1 MADNNLNGIGGI
13 SMAELIEMEQQDA
26 AKKAASNTPD
36 PLSRMANVNPAL
48 RCDAVPKVVVSDSK
62 LEANMCVFAP
72 QFGGKDV
79 TVEMMKQVLKDEH
92 VKYGIDED
100 LLFEIAA
107 NKLYD
112 KVFTV
117 ARGVEAKNGEDGY
130 VKNMYEQ
137 VKKLV
142 PRTLED
148 GSVDYRD
155 LGLVVNVQQND
166 IICEITYE
174 TEGEK
179 GMNVFGQEILPLP
192 GKPPVVPQGVNTVL
206 SADKTKLYASESGN
220 LIFKGGNFSVETTFT
235 IHEDVCVATGNINFL
250 GDIVINGSV
259 QEGFTVTAGK
269 SITVKGMVTG
279 AVLSAQGDIT
289 VKNGVFS
296 STLASMG
303 NINIGFGENNTIAA
317 KGDLTSTSLIG
328 CKIKIEGSLDC
339 TKKPGVLVGGECS
352 VMGNFTVAQLGHKNY
367 IHTVVSIGSITNLV
381 MEKDSLEKQ
390 CAEIDETISKIN
402 TSIEFLQEKKRNG
415 EHLDESKEAFISSAI
430 RMKVQKAMDK
440 KPIRARIE
448 EIDRI
453 INAKEEVTVKVL
465 KHVYPNVR
473 INLNSFTTTTSAEY
487 GVCRIVCGPNDIEFR

>member
-1 MADNNLNGIGGI
+1 
-13 SMAELIEMEQQDA
+13 
-26 AKKAASNTPD
+26 
-36 PLSRMANVNPAL
+36 
-48 RCDAVPKVVVSDSK
+48 
-62 LEANMCVFAP
+62 MCVFAP
-72 QFGGKDV
+72 QFGGKEV
-79 TVEMMKQVLKDEH
+79 TVDMMKQVLKDEH
-92 VKYGIDED
+92 VKYGIDEE

-107 NKLYD
+107 NRLYD

-117 ARGVEAKNGEDGY
+117 ARGVAAVNGQDGY

-174 TEGEK
+174 TLGEA
-179 GMNVFGQEILPLP
+179 GMNVYGQEIQPLP
-192 GKPPVVPQGVNTVL
+192 GKPPVVPQGANTVL
-206 SADKTKLYASESGN
+206 SADKTKLFAAESGN
-220 LIFKGGNFSVETTFT
+220 LIFKSGNFSVETTFT

-250 GDIVINGSV
+250 GDVVINGSV

-289 VKNGVFS
+289 VKNGVFN

-303 NINIGFGENNTIAA
+303 NINIGFGENDTIAA

-339 TKKPGVLVGGECS
+339 TRKPGVLVGGECS

-367 IHTVVSIGSITNLV
+367 IHTIVSIGSITNLV
-381 MEKDSLEKQ
+381 MEKDALEKQ
-390 CAEIDETISKIN
+390 IAEIDETIAKIN

-440 KPIRARIE
+440 KPIRSRIE

-453 INAKEEVTVKVL
+453 INAKEEVTVKVM
-465 KHVYPNVR
+465 KHIYPNVR

>member
-1 MADNNLNGIGGI
+1 MEDNNRHGMKDI
-13 SMAELIEMEQQDA
+13 SMSELVELERATAKADA
-26 AKKAASNTPD
+26 NTPKAI
-36 PLSRMANVNPAL
+36 PRGETINPAL
-48 RCDAVPKVVVSDSK
+48 RCDAVPKVVVSDNK

-72 QFGGKDV
+72 QFGGRDV

-117 ARGVEAKNGEDGY
+117 AKGVPAINGEDGY
-130 VKNMYEQ
+130 VKNKYEQ

-174 TEGEK
+174 TQGEK
-179 GMNVFGQEILPLP
+179 GMNVFGQEIIPAP
-192 GKPPVVPQGVNTVL
+192 GKSPIVPQGANTVL
-206 SADKTKLYASESGN
+206 SADKTKLFASESGN

-250 GDIVINGSV
+250 GDVVINGSV

-289 VKNGVFS
+289 VKNGVFN

-303 NINIGFGENNTIAA
+303 NINIGFGENDTIAA
-317 KGDLTSTSLIG
+317 KGNLTSTSLIG

-339 TKKPGVLVGGECS
+339 TKKPGALVGGECS

-381 MEKDSLEKQ
+381 MEKDALEKQ
-390 CAEIDETISKIN
+390 CAEIDETIAKIN
-402 TSIEFLQEKKRNG
+402 KSIEFLQEKKRNG
-415 EHLDESKEAFISSAI
+415 EHLDEEKEAFISSAI

-448 EIDRI
+448 EIDHI

-473 INLNSFTTTTSAEY
+473 INLNSFTTTTTAEY
-487 GVCRIVCGPNDIEFR
+487 GVCRIVCGPNDIEFK

>member
-1 MADNNLNGIGGI
+1 MADNNKNGMVGI
-13 SMAELIEMEQQDA
+13 SMQELIEMERA
-26 AKKAASNTPD
+26 AAEKNANGTPD
-36 PLSRMANVNPAL
+36 ALSRVQNINPAM
-48 RCDAVPKVVVSDSK
+48 RCDAVPKVVISDNK

-107 NKLYD
+107 NRLYD

-117 ARGVEAKNGEDGY
+117 AKGVAAINGEDGY
-130 VKNMYEQ
+130 VKNKYEQ

-192 GKPPVVPQGVNTVL
+192 GKPPVVPQGANTVL
-206 SADKTKLYASESGN
+206 SADKTKLFAAESGN
-220 LIFKGGNFSVETTFT
+220 LIYKGGNFSVETTFT

-250 GDIVINGSV
+250 GDVVINGSV

-289 VKNGVFS
+289 VKNGVFN

-303 NINIGFGENNTIAA
+303 NVNIGFGENNTIAA

-381 MEKDSLEKQ
+381 MEKDALEKQ
-390 CAEIDETISKIN
+390 CAEIDETIAKIN

-440 KPIRARIE
+440 KPIRSRIE

>member
-1 MADNNLNGIGGI
+1 MAGNNNGGMGGI
-13 SMAELIEMEQQDA
+13 SMQELIEMERAA
-26 AKKAASNTPD
+26 AKKDANNTPD
-36 PLSRMANVNPAL
+36 ILSRGQNVNPAL
-48 RCDAVPKVVVSDSK
+48 RCDATPKVVVSDNR

-72 QFGGKDV
+72 QFGGRDI

-117 ARGVEAKNGEDGY
+117 ARGVAAKNGEDGY

-174 TEGEK
+174 TEGER

-192 GKPPVVPQGVNTVL
+192 GKPPVVPQGTNTVL
-206 SADKTKLYASESGN
+206 SADKTKLYAAESGN

-250 GDIVINGSV
+250 GDVVINGSV

-339 TKKPGVLVGGECS
+339 SKKPGVLVGGECN

-381 MEKDSLEKQ
+381 MEKDALEKQ
-390 CAEIDETISKIN
+390 CCS
-402 TSIEFLQEKKRNG
+402 
-415 EHLDESKEAFISSAI
+415 
-430 RMKVQKAMDK
+430 V
-440 KPIRARIE
+440 
-448 EIDRI
+448 
-453 INAKEEVTVKVL
+453 NAT
-465 KHVYPNVR
+465 
-473 INLNSFTTTTSAEY
+473 
-487 GVCRIVCGPNDIEFR
+487 

>member
-26 AKKAASNTPD
+26 AKKAAGNTPD
-36 PLSRMANVNPAL
+36 PLSKMANVNPAL

-289 VKNGVFS
+289 VKNGVFN

>member
-1 MADNNLNGIGGI
+1 MEDNNRHGMTNM
-13 SMAELIEMEQQDA
+13 SMSELVELERATAKADA
-26 AKKAASNTPD
+26 NTPKAI
-36 PLSRMANVNPAL
+36 PRGENVNPAL
-48 RCDAVPKVVVSDSK
+48 RCDAVPKVVVSDNR
-62 LEANMCVFAP
+62 LEVNMCVFAP

-79 TVEMMKQVLKDEH
+79 TVEMMRRVLKDER

-100 LLFEIAA
+100 LLLEIAA

-117 ARGVEAKNGEDGY
+117 ARGVPAINGEDGY

-174 TEGEK
+174 TQGEK
-179 GMNVFGQEILPLP
+179 GMNVFGQEILPVA
-192 GKPPVVPQGVNTVL
+192 GKPPVVPQGANTVL
-206 SADKTKLYASESGN
+206 SADKTRLYAAESGN

-250 GDIVINGSV
+250 GDVVINGSV

-289 VKNGVFS
+289 VKNGVFN

-303 NINIGFGENNTIAA
+303 NVNIGFGENDTIAA
-317 KGDLTSTSLIG
+317 KGDLISTSLIG

-339 TKKPGVLVGGECS
+339 TKKPGALVGGECS

-381 MEKDSLEKQ
+381 MEKDALEKQ
-390 CAEIDETISKIN
+390 SAEIDETIAKIN
-402 TSIEFLQEKKRNG
+402 KSIEFLQEKKRNG

-440 KPIRARIE
+440 KPIRSRIE

-487 GVCRIVCGPNDIEFR
+487 GVCRIVCGPNDIEFK